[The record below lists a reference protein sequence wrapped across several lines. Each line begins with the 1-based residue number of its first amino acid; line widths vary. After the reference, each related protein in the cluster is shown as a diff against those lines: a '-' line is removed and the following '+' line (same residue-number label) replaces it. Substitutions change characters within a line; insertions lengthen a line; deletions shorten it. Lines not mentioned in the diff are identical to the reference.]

1 MRPAFLFIV
10 AIALL
15 ALGGCA
21 STAPLDRELDAIAA
35 DPAHRLASLSV
46 LAIRDGRVA
55 YQHQAG
61 DRFIGPAPRP
71 ANAATLYRIASISK
85 LVTAIGV
92 MRLVEEGRLALDE
105 DVSTYLGWRLRNPNF
120 PDAKITMRMLLTHTS
135 SLRDDAFYFWTASVA
150 LRDVLVPGGSKY
162 GKGVMWSRDHEPGGY
177 FSYCNLNSGV
187 IATVMERVTGE
198 RFDRLM
204 NRLVL
209 DPLGIRGGFNPAEFS
224 DETLANVATLYCKCA
239 DRDGNETWNPLGPW
253 NAQVDDYS
261 TRRPEVRADPTFVP
275 GTNGTVFGPQGNL
288 RVSVGDLAKV
298 MLMFI
303 NGGEYEGRRLLK
315 PETVDAM
322 LTIQWRYDPAAPNG
336 DSGEEK
342 RERLF
347 NAWGL
352 GAQIFLGERGP
363 NAGDR
368 LVETVDFDAAG
379 HLGDAYGMTGAF
391 VFDRERRSG
400 MIFMIGGTAFD
411 PRTYPGEHSA
421 LYRHEE
427 LILDALFRGAIEAT
441 R

>member
-1 MRPAFLFIV
+1 
-10 AIALL
+10 
-15 ALGGCA
+15 
-21 STAPLDRELDAIAA
+21 
-35 DPAHRLASLSV
+35 
-46 LAIRDGRVA
+46 
-55 YQHQAG
+55 
-61 DRFIGPAPRP
+61 
-71 ANAATLYRIASISK
+71 
-85 LVTAIGV
+85 
-92 MRLVEEGRLALDE
+92 
-105 DVSTYLGWRLRNPNF
+105 
-120 PDAKITMRMLLTHTS
+120 
-135 SLRDDAFYFWTASVA
+135 
-150 LRDVLVPGGSKY
+150 
-162 GKGVMWSRDHEPGGY
+162 
-177 FSYCNLNSGV
+177 
-187 IATVMERVTGE
+187 
-198 RFDRLM
+198 
-204 NRLVL
+204 
-209 DPLGIRGGFNPAEFS
+209 
-224 DETLANVATLYCKCA
+224 
-239 DRDGNETWNPLGPW
+239 
-253 NAQVDDYS
+253 
-261 TRRPEVRADPTFVP
+261 
-275 GTNGTVFGPQGNL
+275 
-288 RVSVGDLAKV
+288 VSVGDLAKV

-342 RERLF
+342 RDRLF